1 MMSCVH
7 LGVEVVRRWTLSVAA
22 SICLSS
28 HVHLIH
34 LLRQLLHWILTVEA
48 FSWLHLHWLRT
59 EIAAIGFI
67 CACFKHVNLCFELL
81 SNVEVF
87 ILDSLSFQSF
97 KLSQLLTNRLKTNN
111 RIFYL
116 FG

>member
-1 MMSCVH
+1 
-7 LGVEVVRRWTLSVAA
+7 
-22 SICLSS
+22 
-28 HVHLIH
+28 
-34 LLRQLLHWILTVEA
+34 
-48 FSWLHLHWLRT
+48 
-59 EIAAIGFI
+59 
-67 CACFKHVNLCFELL
+67 LCFELL